1 MTVCEGKYHQ
11 VKRMF
16 QARGRTVLALKRL
29 SFGGVA
35 LDASL
40 APGQWRELTEQELR
54 TLRGAAEGSANG

>member
-1 MTVCEGKYHQ
+1 
-11 VKRMF
+11 MF